1 MEYRDYYAILGVPR
15 TATQADIKK
24 AFRKLARQYHPDT
37 SKGKPGAEQRFKE
50 VNEANEVLSDP
61 QKRKAYD
68 QLGTNWT
75 AYQQAA
81 GAGMRFEEFLR
92 QARSGG
98 ASGGGFGGG
107 FPGGSPGAGFRG
119 PGGFTAG
126 GGFPGGIRFE
136 YRGSPEDLA
145 GFSDFFRA
153 MFGGFSSGFGAGFGA
168 DELTRTGGATGKTRV
183 RTARRA
189 PSGQAPGG
197 ASAGQPGGASTFDLF
212 GLDGLDLEGL
222 DIEGLGGTGATGR
235 GGSSRARTGATA
247 RGRLRASDIEV
258 EAEVSLEEV
267 ESGTVRLLQLDG
279 SRLEVKVPAGVVNG
293 QRIRLS
299 GKAGSGPGAGDIYVR
314 VKVAPHGTFG
324 REGANLTREVRV
336 TLGEA
341 LLGHDVPV
349 ETLTGKRLL
358 LTVPAGTQPGRVF
371 RLRGQGLP
379 RFRAD
384 GRGDLLV
391 HVRVVLPSELTAGER
406 ELAERF
412 IEAVKQPD
420 PRSPDPRSP
429 DPRNTPGT
437 RSGRSTSS
445 PPEAGTRP

>member
-37 SKGKPGAEQRFKE
+37 SKGKSGAEQRFKE

-68 QLGTNWT
+68 QLGTNWS

-81 GAGMRFEEFLR
+81 GAGMPFEEFLR

-98 ASGGGFGGG
+98 GSGG

-136 YRGSPEDLA
+136 YHGSPEDLA

-153 MFGGFSSGFGAGFGA
+153 MFGGFGAGFGA
-168 DELTRTGGATGKTRV
+168 DDVTQAGGAAGKTRV

-189 PSGQAPGG
+189 PGAQAPGG
-197 ASAGQPGGASTFDLF
+197 ASSGRAGGASTFDVF

-222 DIEGLGGTGATGR
+222 DLEGLAGTGANGR
-235 GGSSRARTGATA
+235 GGHARTGTGASA
-247 RGRLRASDIEV
+247 RGRLHASDIEV
-258 EAEVSLEEV
+258 ETEVTLEEV
-267 ESGTVRLLQLDG
+267 ESGTARLLQLDG
-279 SRLEVKVPAGVVNG
+279 SRLEVKIPAGVADG

-299 GKAGSGPGAGDIYVR
+299 GKAGAGPGAGDIYVR
-314 VKVAPHGTFG
+314 VKVAPHKAFG

-349 ETLTGKRLL
+349 ETLSGKRLL
-358 LTVPAGTQPGRVF
+358 LKVPAGTQPGRIF

-391 HVRVVLPSELTAGER
+391 HVRVVLPSELSEGER

-412 IEAVKQPD
+412 LAAIKQPD
-420 PRSPDPRSP
+420 PRIPDRR
-429 DPRNTPGT
+429 DTPGT
-437 RSGRSTSS
+437 RSGRSASS
-445 PPEAGTRP
+445 TT

>member
-61 QKRKAYD
+61 QKRQAYD
-68 QLGTNWT
+68 QLGANWT

-81 GAGMRFEEFLR
+81 GAGMPFEEFLR

-119 PGGFTAG
+119 PGGFAAG

-153 MFGGFSSGFGAGFGA
+153 MFGSFGSGF
-168 DELTRTGGATGKTRV
+168 DPDDVTRTGGATGRTRV
-183 RTARRA
+183 RAARA
-189 PSGQAPGG
+189 PGGQAPGRQAPGG
-197 ASAGQPGGASTFDLF
+197 ASGGRPGGASGFELF
-212 GLDGLDLEGL
+212 GLDGLGLDGLDLEGP
-222 DIEGLGGTGATGR
+222 DGTGATGR
-235 GGSSRARTGATA
+235 AGHARARTGASA
-247 RGRLRASDIEV
+247 RGRPRAGDIEV
-258 EAEVSLEEV
+258 DAEVTLEEV
-267 ESGTVRLLQLDG
+267 ESGTARLLQLDG
-279 SRLEVKVPAGVVNG
+279 SRLEVKIPAGVADG

-299 GKAGSGPGAGDIYVR
+299 GKAGAGPGAGDIYVR
-314 VKVAPHGTFG
+314 VKVAPHRAFG
-324 REGANLTREVRV
+324 REGANLTGEVRV

-349 ETLTGKRLL
+349 ETLSGKRLL
-358 LTVPAGTQPGRVF
+358 LTVPAGTQPGRIF

-391 HVRVVLPSELTAGER
+391 HVRVVLPSDLTEGQR

-412 IEAVKQPD
+412 LDAVKQ
-420 PRSPDPRSP
+420 PDPRSP

-437 RSGRSTSS
+437 RSGRSASS

>member
-1 MEYRDYYAILGVPR
+1 MEYKDYYAILGVPR

-50 VNEANEVLSDP
+50 INEANEVLSDL

-68 QLGTNWT
+68 QLGTNWA

-81 GAGMRFEEFLR
+81 GAGMPFEEFLR

-107 FPGGSPGAGFRG
+107 FGGGSPGAGFRS
-119 PGGFTAG
+119 PGGFATG

-153 MFGGFSSGFGAGFGA
+153 MFGGFGSGFDAG
-168 DELTRTGGATGKTRV
+168 DLTRTGGAAGKTRV

-189 PSGQAPGG
+189 PGGQAPGG
-197 ASAGQPGGASTFDLF
+197 PSGGRPGGASTFDLF

-222 DIEGLGGTGATGR
+222 ELEGPDGTGATGR
-235 GGSSRARTGATA
+235 GGHARARTGASA
-247 RGRLRASDIEV
+247 RGRPRAGDIEV
-258 EAEVSLEEV
+258 DAEVTLEEV

-279 SRLEVKVPAGVVNG
+279 SRLEVKIPAGVADG

-314 VKVAPHGTFG
+314 VKVAPHAAFG
-324 REGANLTREVRV
+324 REGANLTRR
-336 TLGEA
+336 GA
-341 LLGHDVPV
+341 RD
-349 ETLTGKRLL
+349 
-358 LTVPAGTQPGRVF
+358 AGRGAPRPRCPGRDAV
-371 RLRGQGLP
+371 REAALAHGPGRHPTGPHLP
-379 RFRAD
+379 PPRAGAPEVPCRRP
-384 GRGDLLV
+384 GRSPGPRPRRPPLGA
-391 HVRVVLPSELTAGER
+391 VRRRTR
-406 ELAERF
+406 TRR
-412 IEAVKQPD
+412 AV
-420 PRSPDPRSP
+420 PRSHQAARS
-429 DPRNTPGT
+429 TQT
-437 RSGRSTSS
+437 RSTQTRSTEH
-445 PPEAGTRP
+445 PRHALRPERVFTT

>member
-1 MEYRDYYAILGVPR
+1 MEYKDYYAILGVPR
-15 TATQADIKK
+15 AATQADIKK

-37 SKGKPGAEQRFKE
+37 SKGKPGAELRFKE

-68 QLGTNWT
+68 QLGANWT
-75 AYQQAA
+75 AYHQAA
-81 GAGMRFEEFLR
+81 GAGMPFEEFLR

-98 ASGGGFGGG
+98 GP
-107 FPGGSPGAGFRG
+107 PGTGYRG
-119 PGGFTAG
+119 TGGFTTS

-153 MFGGFSSGFGAGFGA
+153 MFGDGFGAGSDA
-168 DELTRTGGATGKTRV
+168 DELTRAGGAAGKTRI
-183 RTARRA
+183 RTSRRA
-189 PSGQAPGG
+189 SGRPAPGSVSGGTPGG
-197 ASAGQPGGASTFDLF
+197 ASAFDPF
-212 GLDGLDLEGL
+212 DV
-222 DIEGLGGTGATGR
+222 
-235 GGSSRARTGATA
+235 
-247 RGRLRASDIEV
+247 EV
-258 EAEVSLEEV
+258 EAEVTLGEV
-267 ESGTVRLLQLDG
+267 ESGTARLLQLDG
-279 SRLEVKVPAGVVNG
+279 SRLEVKIPAGVADG

-299 GKAGSGPGAGDIYVR
+299 GKAGPGPGAGDIYVR
-314 VKVAPHGTFG
+314 VKVPPHRAFG

-336 TLGEA
+336 TLREA

-349 ETLTGKRLL
+349 ETLSGKRLL
-358 LTVPAGTQPGRVF
+358 LRVPAGTQPGRIF

-379 RFRAD
+379 RFRSD

-391 HVRVVLPSELTAGER
+391 HVRVVLPSELTEGER

-412 IEAVKQPD
+412 LEAIEQPD
-420 PRSPDPRSP
+420 PRSPTHETPPPRAP
-429 DPRNTPGT
+429 AGARNP
-437 RSGRSTSS
+437 